1 MIIRPYDGAAK
12 AQLLS
17 LYDSVGWTAYTDQ
30 PERLRRACAGSLC
43 CLAAWEGDV
52 LAGLVRAV
60 GDGVSVLYVQDL
72 LVRPEYQRRG
82 IGRSLL
88 EAVLSLYPDVRQK
101 LLLTDDTPETL
112 AFYRAQGFV
121 PVGDLGCVALQHR

>member
-1 MIIRPYDGAAK
+1 MMIKPYDHAAER
-12 AQLLS
+12 QLLS
-17 LYDSVGWTAYTDQ
+17 LYGSVGWTACTAC
-30 PERLRRACAGSLC
+30 PERLHRAVAGSLC
-43 CLAAWEGDV
+43 CLAAWEDDMLV
-52 LAGLVRAV
+52 GLVRAV

-101 LLLTDDTPETL
+101 LLLTDDVPETL
-112 AFYRAQGFV
+112 AFYRALGFS
-121 PVGDLGCVALQHR
+121 PVGELGCVALQHR